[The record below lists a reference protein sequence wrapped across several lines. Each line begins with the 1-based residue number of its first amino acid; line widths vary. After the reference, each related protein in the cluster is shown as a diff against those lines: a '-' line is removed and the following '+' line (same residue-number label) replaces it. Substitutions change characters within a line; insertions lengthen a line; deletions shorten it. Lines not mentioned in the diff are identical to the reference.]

1 MVRRLH
7 AAWGR
12 LGRWTRRL
20 VYAWAALLLLALA
33 GRVVPASP
41 LSEGP
46 GLSQAVFDRH
56 RELLRLTL
64 APDEKYRLWVP
75 LEQVSPKLVEATLLE
90 EDQHFYR
97 HPGFNPVAL
106 ARGAATTYLSR
117 ERRMGGSTITMQLAR
132 MLWDIDSRQPSG
144 KLLQVLRAVQ
154 LEWRYSKHDLLEA
167 YLNLAPYGRN
177 VEGVG
182 AASLVY
188 FGKDASRLSLADAL
202 TLAVLPQSPR
212 KRDPGRAAEALA
224 QARVR
229 LFDRWVAR
237 HPKDAELRSAIAA
250 PLPVRRPSEMPFL
263 APHFVD
269 SVLPRL
275 PASAQAVT
283 TLDLELQ
290 RVLERHVARYVER
303 RRTQGIRNAA
313 MLLADWR
320 TSEVLAAVGSAD
332 FHDVSISGQVNG
344 TESKR
349 SPGSALKPFVY
360 ALAFD
365 QGIIHPLSVLKDAPA
380 SFSGYNPEN
389 FDGDFA
395 GPIPAKDALARS
407 RNIPAVELAAH
418 LSDPTFHG
426 FLRRAGISRLRSE
439 ENYGL
444 SLVLGAAEVT
454 MSELVELYAMLARG
468 GELRR
473 LRQLP
478 GDDGFV
484 SGDPQLLSPE
494 ASFMALDSLE
504 GRRVGPPAMR
514 SSFIRDPVQVSW
526 KTGTSHA
533 HRDAW
538 SVGVFG
544 PYVVAVWIGNF
555 DGSANRAFIGAEAAG
570 PLMFDVIDALRTEH
584 PEISLVHRRRPAG
597 LTRVEVCPASGMLPG
612 PRCPHRASTWFIP
625 GKSPVKTCDVH
636 REVLVDVRTGKRAC
650 KPSEFTRSEVYEF
663 WPSDLLRLFQKAG
676 VPRRVPPPESEEC
689 GLEAM
694 ARSGLPPSITSPQV
708 GVDYAVRASSDNH
721 QTIPLLATADA
732 DAREMFWFVDERLV
746 GKSRPGEALP
756 WAARPGKYLVRAVD
770 DHGRADARELRV
782 RAVP

>member
-1 MVRRLH
+1 MPKRWVL
-7 AAWGR
+7 AW
-12 LGRWTRRL
+12 T
-20 VYAWAALLLLALA
+20 ALLLFLLA
-33 GRVVPASP
+33 GRVVPAAP
-41 LSEGP
+41 LHEGP
-46 GLSQAVFDRH
+46 GLSQAVFDRRH
-56 RELLRLTL
+56 ELLRLTL

-75 LEQVSPKLVEATLLE
+75 LEQVHPALVEATLLQ

-106 ARGAATTYLSR
+106 ARGAFTTYLSR

-132 MLWDIDSRQPSG
+132 MVWDIDSRRPLG
-144 KLLQVLRAVQ
+144 KGLQILRAMQ
-154 LEWRYSKHDLLEA
+154 LEWRYSKHDILEA

-188 FGKDASRLSLADAL
+188 FGKDASRLALADAL

-212 KRDPGRAAEALA
+212 KRDPARNAQALA
-224 QARVR
+224 EARVR

-237 HPKDAELRSAIAA
+237 HPRHAELRSAIAA
-250 PLPVRRPSEMPFL
+250 PLPVRSPSELPFL

-269 SVLPRL
+269 SLVPRL
-275 PASAQAVT
+275 PASAQVVT
-283 TLDLELQ
+283 TLDLQLQ
-290 RVLERHVARYVER
+290 RLLERQVARYVER
-303 RRTQGIRNAA
+303 RRAVGIRNAA
-313 MLLADWR
+313 VLLADWR
-320 TSEVLAAVGSAD
+320 TSEVVALVGSAG
-332 FHDVSISGQVNG
+332 FHDVSIQGQVNG
-344 TESKR
+344 TTAKR

-365 QGIIHPLSVLKDAPA
+365 QGLIHPLSVIKDAPA

-395 GPIPAKDALARS
+395 GPISARDALARS
-407 RNIPAVELAAH
+407 RNIPAVELAAR

-426 FLRRAGISRLRSE
+426 FLRRAGVSRLRSE

-444 SLVLGAAEVT
+444 SLVLGAAEVS
-454 MSELVELYAMLARG
+454 MEELAELYAMLARG

-494 ASFMALDSLE
+494 ASFMTLDSLE
-504 GRRVGPPAMR
+504 GRRVGPPAVR
-514 SSFIRDPVQVSW
+514 SSYVRDPIQVSW

-538 SVGVFG
+538 AVGVLG
-544 PYVVAVWIGNF
+544 PYVLAVWVGNF
-555 DGSANRAFIGAEAAG
+555 NGSANRAFTGVEAAG
-570 PLMFDVIDALRTEH
+570 PLMFDVIEALRLEH
-584 PEISLVHRRRPAG
+584 PEISLVRRRRPAG
-597 LTRVEVCPASGMLPG
+597 LSRVEVCPVSGMLPS
-612 PRCPHRASTWFIP
+612 PHCPHRIHTWFIP
-625 GKSPVKTCDVH
+625 GKSPVKACDVH
-636 REVLVDVRTGKRAC
+636 REVLVDIRTGKRAC
-650 KPSEFTRSEVYEF
+650 RPSELTRAEVYEF

-676 VPRRVPPPESEEC
+676 VPRRVPPPESAEC

-694 ARSGLPPSITSPQV
+694 ARSGLPPTITSPVV
-708 GVDYAVRASSDNH
+708 GVDYAVRASSSAPEH

-756 WAARPGKYLVRAVD
+756 WAARPGRYLVRAVD